1 MIVLFSDF
9 GWYGP
14 YVGQMKTVLACE
26 APTAHVVDLMHDAP
40 AYAPQP
46 AAYLLA
52 SLIAHVPPA
61 AVLLC
66 VVDPGVG
73 DPTRRPVVVQADG
86 RWFVGPDNGLFNV
99 VARRAARI
107 AWWDITWRPALLCD
121 SFHGRDLFAPV
132 AARLARGEAPPG
144 RATAPDTRVSQDWP
158 EDLAE
163 IIYVDGYGN
172 AMTGQRACHVAQTL
186 RITVSGHTLQYKRTF
201 SAALPGEAF
210 WYENALGL
218 VEIAVNQ
225 GHAAQQ
231 LGLAPGMPLRF
242 SGP

>member
-1 MIVLFSDF
+1 MIVLFTDF
-9 GWYGP
+9 GWQGP

-26 APTAHVVDLMHDAP
+26 APAVRVVDLMHDAP
-40 AYAPQP
+40 AYAPRP

-52 SLIAHVPPA
+52 GLIAHVPPA
-61 AVLLC
+61 AVFLC
-66 VVDPGVG
+66 VIDPGVG
-73 DPTRRPVVVQADG
+73 DPTRRPVVVKADG
-86 RWFVGPDNGLFNV
+86 RWFVGPDNGLFDV
-99 VARRAARI
+99 VARRAAQI
-107 AWWDITWRPALLCD
+107 AWWDITWRPTLLSD

-144 RATAPDTRVSQDWP
+144 QPMAPDTRVSADWP

-172 AMTGQRACHVAQTL
+172 AMTGQRARHLAQT
-186 RITVSGHTLQYKRTF
+186 RCITVSGHTLQYKRTF

-210 WYENALGL
+210 WHENALGL

-225 GHAAQQ
+225 GHAAQR
-231 LGLAPGMPLRF
+231 LGLVPGMALHF
-242 SGP
+242 SEP